1 MTLRCEIA
9 LHGICG
15 NVSCFEFLV
24 SIFRSILPGNAKHET
39 RNSQLPR
46 SGFSFSLCL
55 RCIMPSPERTIRQR
69 IIDLL
74 IGTRLS
80 SYQLAQMLGIAERLI
95 EEHLPHVVK
104 TLARDRTQRFVLE
117 PSACSDCGFVFR
129 GRTKLTR
136 PSRCPTCRSEGITA
150 PRYGIEPVR
159 K

>member
-1 MTLRCEIA
+1 MADGTESDHSIGSLLFPFQSRTISHWLFA
-9 LHGICG
+9 IG
-15 NVSCFEFLV
+15 FLNEQ
-24 SIFRSILPGNAKHET
+24 P
-39 RNSQLPR
+39 LPR
-46 SGFSFSLCL
+46 SGFSSSLCL
-55 RCIMPSPERTIRQR
+55 RCCMPPPERTVRQR
-69 IIDLL
+69 IIELL

-80 SYQLAQMLGIAERLI
+80 SYQLAQLVGIAERLI

-117 PSACSDCGFVFR
+117 PAACSDCGFVFR
-129 GRTKLTR
+129 DRTKLTR

>member
-1 MTLRCEIA
+1 MGRCEIA

-15 NVSCFEFLV
+15 NVSCLEFLV
-24 SIFRSILPGNAKHET
+24 SSFRSILPGNTKYET

-46 SGFSFSLCL
+46 SGFSFSLCVPC
-55 RCIMPSPERTIRQR
+55 RMPPPERTVRQR
-69 IIDLL
+69 MIELL

-80 SYQLAQMLGIAERLI
+80 SYQLAQMVGLAERLI
-95 EEHLPHVVK
+95 EAHLQHVVK
-104 TLARDRTQRFVLE
+104 TLARDRTHRFVLE
-117 PSACSDCGFVFR
+117 PAACSDCGFVFR
-129 GRTKLTR
+129 DRTKLTR